1 MIPVATMTDVQ
12 VRMNRIVQTR
22 GRITMGRHGRAV
34 LAGIRGQVLSRS
46 PASSQ
51 PGLQPQYARAGP
63 WYGPK
68 SRKHPPAG
76 LEGKENG
83 ENKLLDI
90 MIENELRL
98 QDHRCE
104 RDN

>member
-1 MIPVATMTDVQ
+1 
-12 VRMNRIVQTR
+12 
-22 GRITMGRHGRAV
+22 MGRHGRAV
-34 LAGIRGQVLSRS
+34 FADIRGQVLSRS

-51 PGLQPQYARAGP
+51 PGLQPQYAHAGP
-63 WYGPK
+63 WYGLE

-76 LEGKENG
+76 LEGEDDEDKSLN
-83 ENKLLDI
+83 I

-98 QDHRCE
+98 HNHRCE